1 MGSPLPPCRCVGP
14 ASGYSR
20 ALPVPEGGYAI
31 RDPSTRPA
39 TSARH
44 DTTVSFRAVWLCG
57 VHPAKGGRSFG
68 PASEYDLRPPPRGPC
83 AARDRLQGQH
93 RAPASPHPSTSRHGF
108 TDQGPKA
115 PDPAART
122 SRISE
127 VVHRGAKRRR
137 SAGATVDA
145 RGHRGQGTSRID
157 RVPAAE
163 AALTLAF
170 RCGHLPDAGSWP
182 TVRCRGRPRR
192 RNARR
197 APYPGSTEPPK
208 SAPRVPR
215 ATRRS
220 PAVACR
226 SSADAPCVACD
237 APRIQRREHTLQ
249 VR

>member
-14 ASGYSR
+14 ASGSSR
-20 ALPVPEGGYAI
+20 ALPVPEGWYAT

-39 TSARH
+39 ISARH
-44 DTTVSFRAVWLCG
+44 DTTVSVRAVWLCG
-57 VHPAKGGRSFG
+57 VHPAKGGRSFS

-83 AARDRLQGQH
+83 AAQDWLQGQH

-108 TDQGPKA
+108 TDQGPQA
-115 PDPAART
+115 PDPPAPDEPGQRGSAPRREAPSKCWRNRRCPGASRPGHEPDRPRT
-122 SRISE
+122 
-127 VVHRGAKRRR
+127 GCR
-137 SAGATVDA
+137 SSFDAGLPVRAPP
-145 RGHRGQGTSRID
+145 RRGQ
-157 RVPAAE
+157 
-163 AALTLAF
+163 LAH
-170 RCGHLPDAGSWP
+170 GPM
-182 TVRCRGRPRR
+182 
-192 RNARR
+192 
-197 APYPGSTEPPK
+197 PGSPPASERPTRTLPRFDRTPQ